1 VRRSQSISDCG
12 FGRLKFVQSPAGAA
26 NDFVSEAEK
35 DATHFAPLDGVW
47 KQVGE
52 GESFDADDGSLVHG
66 TLGLLFCSNSAGCIV
81 DCLRAIGRM
90 AHNSSLR
97 QSIVSQPGLLQLL
110 CAIAAKGGCAQTND
124 DYGLV
129 MEVCG
134 VCIRGPLNLCSTCR
148 LQSKPFWRWKMLA
161 PR

>member
-12 FGRLKFVQSPAGAA
+12 FGRLKFVQSPAGA
-26 NDFVSEAEK
+26 DFGSDVEK
-35 DATHFAPLDGVW
+35 DVTHFAPLDGVW

-66 TLGLLFCSNSAGCIV
+66 TLGLLFCSNSAGCVV

-97 QSIVSQPGLLQLL
+97 HSIVSQPGLLQLL
-110 CAIAAKGGCAQTND
+110 CAIAAKGGCAQTNE

-134 VCIRGPLNLCSTCR
+134 VCFPWPLNSCTRRR
-148 LQSKPFWRWKMLA
+148 LQNKPFLR
-161 PR
+161 